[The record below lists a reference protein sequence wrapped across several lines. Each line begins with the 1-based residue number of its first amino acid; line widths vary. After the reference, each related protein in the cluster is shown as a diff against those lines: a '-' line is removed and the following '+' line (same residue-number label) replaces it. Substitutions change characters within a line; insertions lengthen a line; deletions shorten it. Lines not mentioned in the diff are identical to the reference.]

1 MIYLAVVNKNYMDL
15 GDYEKKPASNK
26 PIRKIPA
33 PNSKLGSGVAASG
46 ATGALKSYSS
56 GMQSGGGSSGSGSG
70 GSGGYTAPSAEDSY
84 AAALED
90 YYDRMEAA
98 IRRQQREAERA
109 MKAKIQQ
116 GVNTLESQKPALGQ
130 QFQDSAQQAYIQYM
144 RSQKALPQMM
154 AAQGLSGGASESSLA
169 GLEASYGNNV
179 NALRNSYNQAIN
191 DIDTDIANLRASGD
205 ISLAENA
212 GDYSQKLF
220 ELAAQQQADQ
230 LALLKK
236 AGSAA
241 GSANSPAQLT
251 YTQAL
256 EAYNN
261 GNRTPGVLNTLRN
274 YYQDSEWGDTESTP
288 DIRSWQSRFDSPGFR
303 NMYQERGVA
312 YEDAIAREIYNAV
325 ANGTMT
331 REQAE
336 ALARVYGFTF
346 S

>member
-1 MIYLAVVNKNYMDL
+1 MGHVELPDGIDDLLGPGAAELVEEAFDL
-15 GDYEKKPASNK
+15 GLDGDH
-26 PIRKIPA
+26 
-33 PNSKLGSGVAASG
+33 LHAAD
-46 ATGALKSYSS
+46 
-56 GMQSGGGSSGSGSG
+56 GG
-70 GSGGYTAPSAEDSY
+70 D
-84 AAALED
+84 LLD
-90 YYDRMEAA
+90 
-98 IRRQQREAERA
+98 
-109 MKAKIQQ
+109 
-116 GVNTLESQKPALGQ
+116 
-130 QFQDSAQQAYIQYM
+130 
-144 RSQKALPQMM
+144 LPV
-154 AAQGLSGGASESSLA
+154 L
-169 GLEASYGNNV
+169 
-179 NALRNSYNQAIN
+179 
-191 DIDTDIANLRASGD
+191 
-205 ISLAENA
+205 
-212 GDYSQKLF
+212 
-220 ELAAQQQADQ
+220 QQQADQ

-336 ALARVYGFTF
+336 ALARV
-346 S
+346 